1 MVEARHLASRG
12 FVVGKGRICFKAQAA
27 TSRACLF
34 KAVAL
39 RATVVPRAPPL
50 RFGREILLQKR
61 PEELKVLLTRRIHI
75 RKPDD
80 APKMPE
86 SSRLIR
92 GTCSRV
98 GVVSEATA
106 IQRKSSLGPP

>member
-1 MVEARHLASRG
+1 MVGAHHLASRG
-12 FVVGKGRICFKAQAA
+12 FVVGKGRICFKAQSA
-27 TSRACLF
+27 TSRACPF

-39 RATVVPRAPPL
+39 RATAVPRAPPL
-50 RFGREILLQKR
+50 RFGRETLLQKR
-61 PEELKVLLTRRIHI
+61 PEELKVLLIRRIHI

-80 APKMPE
+80 APKMPK

-98 GVVSEATA
+98 GVVSEAMV
-106 IQRKSSLGPP
+106 IEIKSSLGPP

>member
-1 MVEARHLASRG
+1 MVGVHHLASRG

-27 TSRACLF
+27 TSRACLS
-34 KAVAL
+34 KAVAS
-39 RATVVPRAPPL
+39 RATIVQRASPL
-50 RFGREILLQKR
+50 KSGRETTLQKR
-61 PEELKVLLTRRIHI
+61 SEGLKVLLTRRIHI

-80 APKMPE
+80 APRMSK

-92 GTCSRV
+92 ETCSRV

>member
-1 MVEARHLASRG
+1 MVEAHHLASRG
-12 FVVGKGRICFKAQAA
+12 FAVGKGRTCFKAQAA
-27 TSRACLF
+27 TSRVCLF

-39 RATVVPRAPPL
+39 RATAVPRAPPL
-50 RFGREILLQKR
+50 RFGRETPLLKR
-61 PEELKVLLTRRIHI
+61 LEELKVLLTCRIHI

-80 APKMPE
+80 VPKMPK

-98 GVVSEATA
+98 GVVSEATV